1 MRRRLR
7 KAFIDALCDLAAQD
21 ERICLLTA
29 DLGYMALE
37 PFHHRFPHRFL
48 NVGVAEQNMIGV
60 ATGMAEAGLLPFAYS
75 ISPFAALRPFEFIRN
90 GPVLHRLPVRIVGMG
105 MGFEYGHAGPTHYG
119 VEDVGALR
127 TLPGLG
133 IVIPA
138 DSAQAS
144 AAIRSTAGFGA
155 VYYSLGKD
163 DGISVPGLGGRF
175 EPGRLQ
181 ILRSGASKLAIISM
195 GSVSVEAAAA
205 AEELT
210 REHGIDPRAAVLSG
224 FNPDPVEDTVKLL
237 DGVAHVITVEAQTI
251 SGGLSAYVGGVIA
264 TFGLRC
270 RLWPIAVRVSP
281 DGTSGSQLNRWKKYG
296 MDRTGIL
303 RVALAAQE
311 TGSMSGDLGV
321 LETVLRT

>member
-1 MRRRLR
+1 LR
-7 KAFIDALCDLAAQD
+7 KAFIDSLCDLAARD
-21 ERICLLTA
+21 ERVCLLTA

-37 PFHHRFPHRFL
+37 PFRERFPHRFM

-127 TLPGLG
+127 TMPGLQ

-138 DSAQAS
+138 DGAQTGTALR
-144 AAIRSTAGFGA
+144 ATAGSGA

-163 DGISVPGLGGRF
+163 DQATVPGLNGRF
-175 EPGRLQ
+175 EAGRLQ
-181 ILRSGASKLAIISM
+181 IVRNPRSKIALISM

-205 AEELT
+205 AEEFYSSRG
-210 REHGIDPRAAVLSG
+210 REPKFAVLSG
-224 FNPDPVEDTVKLL
+224 FNPDPVEDAIEFL

-251 SGGLSAYVGGVIA
+251 SGGLGAFIGSVIA
-264 TFGLRC
+264 TFGLAC
-270 RLWPIAVRVSP
+270 RLWPIAIRVSP
-281 DGTSGSQLNRWKKYG
+281 DGTSGSQPNRWKKYG
-296 MDRTGIL
+296 MDRGGIL
-303 RVALAAQE
+303 RTVLAAE
-311 TGSMSGDLGV
+311 EAGFMSGSLAA
-321 LETVLRT
+321 LEAVHQP